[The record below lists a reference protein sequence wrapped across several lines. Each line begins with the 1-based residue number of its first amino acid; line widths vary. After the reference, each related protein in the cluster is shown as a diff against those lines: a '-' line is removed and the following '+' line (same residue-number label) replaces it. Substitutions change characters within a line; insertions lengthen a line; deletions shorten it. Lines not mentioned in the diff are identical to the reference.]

1 MKLKITD
8 LQNTE
13 LLKKIVNEV
22 KVQSSPQ
29 IDFVEVESSDSKRD
43 IFGIDELVYNPVT
56 GENGSVGFGYD
67 RGRKVKGITW
77 GGHDTHLH
85 VGFTNKKVAMELIE
99 KARELGLYVG
109 QNVYNKASR
118 NVVTKCH
125 VDDSFHYKL
134 FPGEPLVS
142 AGADISGKKSKMEEL
157 IVWAINKY
165 ANEKVEVEKY
175 KSDDSVIKKERTDER
190 KVLSGMKKF
199 YKKNTI
205 LKYDESKVNEFNQDI
220 WDLQFA
226 LQFLGF
232 YPDKIDGKFT
242 PLTRK
247 AIGKFQKSIG
257 NKKTGNYKSNEIKP
271 LFEKLK
277 ENSFITKGHTPMIG
291 TNDLQ
296 SYLKKTTKDSFKT
309 GDSEYII
316 LKPKDFDGT
325 DVHVFFGGYHTN
337 PSYSKGGH
345 DIKAMKYYEQFLE
358 PYANNRIILITHH
371 INTLG
376 SVESFVEK
384 KFPGKKVVSIAGFS
398 QGGRE
403 TWRHAEDSNLKL
415 VGLIDPSTYN
425 TGLTFGSNTYMV
437 CNPSNWGGTSFTNA
451 CRERLKWYCENK
463 DKGGYSG
470 HIECPKIGHT
480 GLVTYFYNK
489 FSSKI

>member
-13 LLKKIVNEV
+13 LLKKIVSEV

-205 LKYDESKVNEFNQDI
+205 LRYNELKANEFNQDI

-247 AIGKFQKSIG
+247 AIAKFQKSIG
-257 NKKTGNYKSNEIKP
+257 NKGTGNYKSNEIKP
-271 LFEKLK
+271 LFLKLK
-277 ENSFITKGHTPMIG
+277 ENSFIKKGHTPKIG
-291 TNDLQ
+291 TNDLEQ
-296 SYLKKTTKDSFKT
+296 KYEIKEGYDVILISGIEKYEKVSKQVSRLESGGKRVFGIFYNNAITDFPK
-309 GDSEYII
+309 II
-316 LKPKDFDGT
+316 KQNPNAY
-325 DVHVFFGGYHTN
+325 VVF
-337 PSYSKGGH
+337 YSKGCEYANLVLLNDKEGTPLVK
-345 DIKAMKYYEQFLE
+345 DKSKVYIVE
-358 PYANNRIILITHH
+358 PYKKPSESVNA
-371 INTLG
+371 ING
-376 SVESFVEK
+376 GVPIKNVYVGNGESTGQGL
-384 KFPGKKVVSIAGFS
+384 FPGANKRPDGYTHVTILSYIG
-398 QGGRE
+398 
-403 TWRHAEDSNLKL
+403 TILK
-415 VGLIDPSTYN
+415 
-425 TGLTFGSNTYMV
+425 
-437 CNPSNWGGTSFTNA
+437 
-451 CRERLKWYCENK
+451 
-463 DKGGYSG
+463 
-470 HIECPKIGHT
+470 
-480 GLVTYFYNK
+480 
-489 FSSKI
+489 